1 MLELPKHR
9 SSIVVKAR
17 NLRNR
22 YDRCGHAGEARIRV
36 SRAPIV
42 QDRDGS
48 WACEWD
54 DVSGL
59 NGTRNRR
66 ASDPGLRTKPPL
78 PGSIIRHKI
87 VSRMGLRQSDLARAM
102 GISTVRLNQI
112 INGHAPITPEMAL
125 RLGKVT
131 GTEPEYWL
139 SLQSDLDLFDARVRL
154 GERLD
159 SLPTLA
165 STCPMW

>member
-1 MLELPKHR
+1 
-9 SSIVVKAR
+9 
-17 NLRNR
+17 
-22 YDRCGHAGEARIRV
+22 
-36 SRAPIV
+36 
-42 QDRDGS
+42 
-48 WACEWD
+48 
-54 DVSGL
+54 
-59 NGTRNRR
+59 
-66 ASDPGLRTKPPL
+66 
-78 PGSIIRHKI
+78 
-87 VSRMGLRQSDLARAM
+87 MGLRQSDLARAM

-165 STCPMW
+165 STCPMR